1 MTRFNIIGHG
11 FIELEQGGGLSFK
24 AENQW
29 FRFADI
35 SLGRSVEF
43 SIPATER
50 NRLILG
56 FADDPARYGDMMRQ
70 SLDCQMIY
78 DGGAVMGTL
87 NVTGYDDD
95 AFKCAFIMG
104 NAAWLDELQG
114 RQLKDC
120 PCYIGSLYWATD
132 SVVYDAE
139 QADQYTHHGRQLLRY
154 DNGLVGSSV
163 NWQLAPSVN
172 VRYFVDEILTNMGI
186 RHNLDIPFD
195 LWMVSG
201 SMKGGTE
208 YSVTFDA
215 TADDAATVTSTP
227 YFDVVDIDIEWAS
240 FVLFGAFWGGGS
252 FPAKGFRAL
261 QDVKVTFPQSMP
273 SGVFL
278 IKWDSKLGQCKT
290 LAGETLA
297 GYSGGR
303 YGCPKLQGATIELA
317 EGDIVFFAN
326 STAPDIFIAVEY
338 GWQHTAAPYTFT
350 ATVQSNGNLQLGE
363 EWHLQYN
370 MPEMTVFEFLKSVA
384 RAVGM
389 ELTVSPAGIRIG
401 LPSYSAKSA
410 MPIEDVVS
418 VDSVTRSVNA
428 WGASTRVAAVEFD
441 SEDYVDAPIVAGYDV
456 PNQLL
461 DGDKDYKIALS
472 EGALSQFGVL
482 IRDVDATSP
491 PAKFVGKK
499 WTLARVVQGEKYLQR
514 VEVSNIGA
522 YNDIAA
528 NSTCVTMKVLISE
541 RDFFRLTGSLDILL
555 TWRGVAFVWTDAAWR
570 DGVAQLTLQKVS
582 QPAIEEPPLPYDAE
596 VEYLEST
603 GTQYIDLGI
612 TAEATDVI
620 QLDMQFTET
629 PSSKGVFG
637 SRKTLSAEKCT
648 LVTGS
653 AGPLRCSIGNS
664 GNINILTPSLDRH
677 VVVIDVVNGTAS
689 VDGQAAIT
697 IGQFTQ
703 STVNLHLFT
712 ISTSGTI
719 MSPSA
724 MKCYSLSIGT
734 RMDLIPVRVG
744 SVGYMY
750 DRVSGQLLGNSGTG
764 DFIVGPDLP

>member
-11 FIELEQGGGLSFK
+11 FIELEQSGGLSFK

-43 SIPATER
+43 AIPATER
-50 NRLILG
+50 NRLLLG
-56 FADDPARYGDMMRQ
+56 FADDPSRSGDMMRQ
-70 SLDCQMIY
+70 SLDCQMIF
-78 DGGAVMGTL
+78 DGGAAIGTL
-87 NVTGYDDD
+87 NVTGYDDN
-95 AFKCAFIMG
+95 AFKCVFMMG
-104 NAAWLDELQG
+104 NASWINELQNK
-114 RQLKDC
+114 QLKDC
-120 PCYIGSLYWATD
+120 TCYIGSVYWSDD
-132 SVVYDAE
+132 SVIYDGE
-139 QADQYTHHGRQLLRY
+139 QADAATYHGRQILRY
-154 DNGLVGSSV
+154 DNGLVDSSV
-163 NWQLAPSVN
+163 KWMLAPSIN
-172 VRYFVDEILTNMGI
+172 VKYFADEILTNMGI
-186 RHNLDIPFD
+186 VHNLDIPQE

-227 YFDVVDIDIEWAS
+227 YFEVADIDIEWAT

-278 IKWDSKLGQCKT
+278 IKWDSHLGQCKT
-290 LAGETLA
+290 LAGETA
-297 GYSGGR
+297 TGYSGGR
-303 YGCPKLQGATIELA
+303 NGCPKLQGATIELA

-326 STAPDIFIAVEY
+326 STAPDVFITVEY

-350 ATVQSNGNLQLGE
+350 ATVQSNGNLQLGD

-389 ELTVSPAGIRIG
+389 ELTVSHAGIRIG
-401 LPSYSAKSA
+401 LPSYSAKMA

-418 VDSVTRSVNA
+418 VDSVTRAVEA

-499 WTLARVVQGEKYLQR
+499 WTLARVVHGEKYLQR

-528 NSTCVTMKVLISE
+528 NSTCVTMKVLMSE
-541 RDFFRLTGSLDILL
+541 RDFFRLSESLDILL

-603 GTQYIDLGI
+603 GTQYIDLGDMPQYGDVFKFDYQFVSFSGTRFI
-612 TAEATDVI
+612 FGARGAATNGRLFI
-620 QLDMQFTET
+620 
-629 PSSKGVFG
+629 SSSSTIMYCNNAVSNFAPDLL
-637 SRKTLSAEKCT
+637 RHTLRIE
-648 LVTGS
+648 V
-653 AGPLRCSIGNS
+653 
-664 GNINILTPSLDRH
+664 
-677 VVVIDVVNGTAS
+677 
-689 VDGQAAIT
+689 
-697 IGQFTQ
+697 
-703 STVNLHLFT
+703 
-712 ISTSGTI
+712 ISTSSYASLVIDGVAYRSGAVTTI
-719 MSPSA
+719 DNNTHIFACSA
-724 MKCYSLSIGT
+724 SVNKMIG
-734 RMDLIPVRVG
+734 RFFNFQQQRGSVAVHDLIPVRVG
-744 SVGYMY
+744 TVGYMY
-750 DRVSGQLLGNSGTG
+750 DRVSGHLYGNSGTG
-764 DFIVGPDLP
+764 DFIVGPDIQ